1 MNLALTLFA
10 LLFTTIVMI
19 IYYYSVFSQEKI
31 KKYSKT
37 GYALFIV
44 HLLSVY
50 LIVFTVL
57 YLFFKLIINSKQIY
71 PRRLG
76 SIKYPKM
83 PKINGSIFNENFKKL
98 FREKQIPIPALPIK
112 YYNNAVQ
119 GQLRAVE
126 NPPYIFWD

>member
-10 LLFTTIVMI
+10 LLFTTIIMI

-31 KKYSKT
+31 KKYSNT

-83 PKINGSIFNENFKKL
+83 PKFNGSIFNENFKKL
-98 FREKQIPIPALPIK
+98 FREKQIPIPIK

>member
-1 MNLALTLFA
+1 MNLALTLFS
-10 LLFTTIVMI
+10 LLFTTIIMI

-31 KKYSKT
+31 KKYSNT

-83 PKINGSIFNENFKKL
+83 PKFNGSIFNENFKKL
-98 FREKQIPIPALPIK
+98 FREKQIPIPIK

>member
-1 MNLALTLFA
+1 
-10 LLFTTIVMI
+10 MI

-31 KKYSKT
+31 KKYSNT

-83 PKINGSIFNENFKKL
+83 PKFNGSIFNENFKKL